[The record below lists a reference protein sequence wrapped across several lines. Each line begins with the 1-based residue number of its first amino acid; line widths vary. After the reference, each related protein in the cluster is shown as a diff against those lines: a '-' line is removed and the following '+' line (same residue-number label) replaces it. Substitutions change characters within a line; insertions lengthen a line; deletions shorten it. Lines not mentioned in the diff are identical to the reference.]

1 MFSTISEWS
10 YQLMSPLMDVANATK
25 SIPLLFAFLLGIVGT
40 LAPCQLTG
48 NISAIT
54 IYGNQSLQKRNI
66 WKHILLFILGKIIAF
81 TTLGLLVWF
90 LGKEIQQILTL
101 YFPWLRKLIG
111 PLLIIMGVILS
122 GIIKGRNFFST
133 IFPIT
138 SIRKQNEVSSFFLG
152 FFFSLAFCPTMF
164 VLFFGTLIPLSL
176 TSNYGY
182 LFPTFFSIGTVL
194 PVVVLLSIISY
205 LGLNGTL
212 LKKSRKIGKN
222 IQRIAGVLLVLIG
235 LYDTDLYW

>member
-1 MFSTISEWS
+1 
-10 YQLMSPLMDVANATK
+10 MSPLMNVANATK
-25 SIPLLFAFLLGIVGT
+25 SVPFLFAFLLGIVGT

-54 IYGNQSLQKRNI
+54 LYGNQTLQKGHV

-101 YFPWLRKLIG
+101 YFPWLRKMIG
-111 PLLIIMGVILS
+111 PLLIVTGLILS
-122 GIIKGRNFFST
+122 GIIRGWNFFST
-133 IFPIT
+133 LFPIKF
-138 SIRKQNEVSSFFLG
+138 IRKQNEISSFLLG

-176 TSNYGY
+176 SYNYGY
-182 LFPTFFSIGTVL
+182 LFPTFFSIGTAL
-194 PVVVLLSIISY
+194 PIVVVMFIISY
-205 LGLNGTL
+205 LGLNETL
-212 LKKSRKIGKN
+212 LKKSREIGKLV
-222 IQRIAGVLLVLIG
+222 QQGAGVLLILIG
-235 LYDTDLYW
+235 LYDTALYW

>member
-10 YQLMSPLMDVANATK
+10 YQLMSPLMAAANATK
-25 SIPLLFAFLLGIVGT
+25 SVPLLFSFLLGIVGT

-54 IYGNQSLQKRNI
+54 LYSNQSLQKEHV
-66 WKHILLFILGKIIAF
+66 WKHILLFILGKIMAF

-101 YFPWLRKLIG
+101 YFPWLRKMMG
-111 PLLIIMGVILS
+111 PLLILMGLLLS
-122 GIIKGRNFFST
+122 GIIKRRYFFS
-133 IFPIT
+133 IKF
-138 SIRKQNEVSSFFLG
+138 IRNQNEVGSFLLG

-176 TSNYGY
+176 SFNYGY
-182 LFPTFFSIGTVL
+182 LFPTFFSIGTAL
-194 PVVVLLSIISY
+194 PIVVLMSFISY
-205 LGLNGTL
+205 LGLNGAL
-212 LKKSRKIGKN
+212 LKKSRKIGN
-222 IQRIAGVLLVLIG
+222 SIQRIAGFLLILIG
-235 LYDTDLYW
+235 FYDTALYW

>member
-1 MFSTISEWS
+1 
-10 YQLMSPLMDVANATK
+10 MSPLMDVANATK

-54 IYGNQSLQKRNI
+54 LYGNQSLQKGHA

-101 YFPWLRKLIG
+101 YFPWLRKIIG
-111 PLLIIMGVILS
+111 PLLILMGLMLA
-122 GIIKGRNFFST
+122 GIIKGRSFFS
-133 IFPIT
+133 IKF
-138 SIRKQNEVSSFFLG
+138 IRKQNEVGSFLLG

-164 VLFFGTLIPLSL
+164 VLFFGTLIPLSF
-176 TSNYGY
+176 SYNYGY

-194 PVVVLLSIISY
+194 PIVILLFIISY
-205 LGLNGTL
+205 LGLNGAL
-212 LKKSRKIGKN
+212 LKKSRKIGKT
-222 IQRIAGVLLVLIG
+222 IQLIAGILLILVG
-235 LYDTDLYW
+235 LYDTTLYW

>member
-54 IYGNQSLQKRNI
+54 LYGNQSLQKGHA

-101 YFPWLRKLIG
+101 YFPWLRKIIG
-111 PLLIIMGVILS
+111 PLLILMGLMLA
-122 GIIKGRNFFST
+122 GIIKGRSFFS
-133 IFPIT
+133 IKF
-138 SIRKQNEVSSFFLG
+138 IRKENEVGSFLLG

-164 VLFFGTLIPLSL
+164 VLFFGTLIPLSF
-176 TSNYGY
+176 SYNYGY
-182 LFPTFFSIGTVL
+182 LFPTFFSIGTAL
-194 PVVVLLSIISY
+194 PIVILLFIISY
-205 LGLNGTL
+205 LGLNGAL

-222 IQRIAGVLLVLIG
+222 IQLIAGVLLILVGI
-235 LYDTDLYW
+235 YDISLYWV

>member
-1 MFSTISEWS
+1 
-10 YQLMSPLMDVANATK
+10 MSPLMDVANATK
-25 SIPLLFAFLLGIVGT
+25 SVPLLFAFLLGVVGT

-54 IYGNQSLQKRNI
+54 LYGNQSLQKGHA

-81 TTLGLLVWF
+81 TTLGLFVWF

-111 PLLIIMGVILS
+111 PLLILMGLMLA
-122 GIIKGRNFFST
+122 GIIKSINFFS
-133 IFPIT
+133 IKFIQ
-138 SIRKQNEVSSFFLG
+138 KQNEVGSFLLG

-164 VLFFGTLIPLSL
+164 VLFFGTLIPLSF
-176 TSNYGY
+176 SYNYGY
-182 LFPTFFSIGTVL
+182 LFPIFFSIGTAL
-194 PVVVLLSIISY
+194 PIVILLFIISY

-222 IQRIAGVLLVLIG
+222 IQRITGVLLILIG
-235 LYDTDLYW
+235 IYDTALYW

>member
-1 MFSTISEWS
+1 
-10 YQLMSPLMDVANATK
+10 MSPLMDVANATK
-25 SIPLLFAFLLGIVGT
+25 SVPLLFAFLLGVVGT

-54 IYGNQSLQKRNI
+54 LYGNQSLQKGHA
-66 WKHILLFILGKIIAF
+66 WKHILLFILGKIVAF

-101 YFPWLRKLIG
+101 YFPWLRKIIG
-111 PLLIIMGVILS
+111 PLLILMGLMLA
-122 GIIKGRNFFST
+122 GIIKGRSFFS
-133 IFPIT
+133 IKF
-138 SIRKQNEVSSFFLG
+138 IRKQNEVGSFLLG

-164 VLFFGTLIPLSL
+164 VLFFGTLIPLSFS
-176 TSNYGY
+176 SNYGY
-182 LFPTFFSIGTVL
+182 LFPTFFSIGTAL
-194 PVVVLLSIISY
+194 PIVVLMFIISY

-222 IQRIAGVLLVLIG
+222 IQLIAGVLLILIG
-235 LYDTDLYW
+235 LYDISLYWV

>member
-1 MFSTISEWS
+1 
-10 YQLMSPLMDVANATK
+10 MSPLMDVANATK

-40 LAPCQLTG
+40 LAPCQLTR

-54 IYGNQSLQKRNI
+54 LYGNQSLQKGHA

-101 YFPWLRKLIG
+101 YFPWLRKIIG
-111 PLLIIMGVILS
+111 PLLILMGLMLA
-122 GIIKGRNFFST
+122 GIIKGRSFFS
-133 IFPIT
+133 IKF
-138 SIRKQNEVSSFFLG
+138 IRKQNEVGSFLLG

-164 VLFFGTLIPLSL
+164 VLFFGTLIPLSF
-176 TSNYGY
+176 SYNYGY
-182 LFPTFFSIGTVL
+182 LFPTFFSIGTAL
-194 PVVVLLSIISY
+194 PIVILLFIISY
-205 LGLNGTL
+205 LGLNGAL

-222 IQRIAGVLLVLIG
+222 IQLIAGVLLILVGI
-235 LYDTDLYW
+235 YDISLYWV

>member
-1 MFSTISEWS
+1 
-10 YQLMSPLMDVANATK
+10 MSPLMDVANATK

-54 IYGNQSLQKRNI
+54 LYGNQSLQKGHA

-101 YFPWLRKLIG
+101 YFPWLRKIIG
-111 PLLIIMGVILS
+111 PLLILMGLMLA
-122 GIIKGRNFFST
+122 GIIKGRSFFS
-133 IFPIT
+133 IKF
-138 SIRKQNEVSSFFLG
+138 IRKQNEVGSFLLG

-164 VLFFGTLIPLSL
+164 VLFFGTLIPLSF
-176 TSNYGY
+176 SYNYGY
-182 LFPTFFSIGTVL
+182 LFPTFFSIGTAL
-194 PVVVLLSIISY
+194 PIVILLFIISY
-205 LGLNGTL
+205 LGLNGAL

-222 IQRIAGVLLVLIG
+222 IQLIAGVLLILVGI
-235 LYDTDLYW
+235 YDISLYWV

>member
-54 IYGNQSLQKRNI
+54 LYGNQSLQKGHA

-81 TTLGLLVWF
+81 TTLGLFVWF

-101 YFPWLRKLIG
+101 YFPWLRKIIG
-111 PLLIIMGVILS
+111 PLLILMGLMLA
-122 GIIKGRNFFST
+122 GIIKGRNFF
-133 IFPIT
+133 PIKF
-138 SIRKQNEVSSFFLG
+138 IRKQNEVGSCLLG

-164 VLFFGTLIPLSL
+164 VLFFGTLIPLSF
-176 TSNYGY
+176 SYNYGY
-182 LFPTFFSIGTVL
+182 LFPTFFSIGTAL
-194 PVVVLLSIISY
+194 PIVVFIFIIFY
-205 LGLNGTL
+205 LGLNGAL
-212 LKKSRKIGKN
+212 LKKSRKIGKI
-222 IQRIAGVLLVLIG
+222 IQLITGVLLILIG
-235 LYDTDLYW
+235 LYDTTLYW

>member
-1 MFSTISEWS
+1 
-10 YQLMSPLMDVANATK
+10 MSPLMDVANATK
-25 SIPLLFAFLLGIVGT
+25 SVPLLFAFLLGVVGT

-54 IYGNQSLQKRNI
+54 LYGNQSLQKGHA

-81 TTLGLLVWF
+81 TTLGLFVWF

-111 PLLIIMGVILS
+111 PLLILMGLMLA
-122 GIIKGRNFFST
+122 GIIKSINFFS
-133 IFPIT
+133 IKFIQ
-138 SIRKQNEVSSFFLG
+138 KQNEVGSFLLG

-164 VLFFGTLIPLSL
+164 VLFFGTLIPLSF
-176 TSNYGY
+176 SYNYGY
-182 LFPTFFSIGTVL
+182 LFPIFFSIGTAL
-194 PVVVLLSIISY
+194 PIVILLFIISY
-205 LGLNGTL
+205 LGLNGAL

-222 IQRIAGVLLVLIG
+222 IQRITGVLLILIG
-235 LYDTDLYW
+235 IYDTALYW

>member
-1 MFSTISEWS
+1 
-10 YQLMSPLMDVANATK
+10 MSPLMDAANATK
-25 SIPLLFAFLLGIVGT
+25 SVPLLFAFLLGVVGT

-54 IYGNQSLQKRNI
+54 LYGNQSLQKGHA
-66 WKHILLFILGKIIAF
+66 WKHILLFILGKIVAF

-101 YFPWLRKLIG
+101 YFPWLRKIIG
-111 PLLIIMGVILS
+111 PLLILMGLMLA
-122 GIIKGRNFFST
+122 GIIKGRSFFS
-133 IFPIT
+133 IKF
-138 SIRKQNEVSSFFLG
+138 IRKQNEVGSFLLG

-164 VLFFGTLIPLSL
+164 VLFFGTLIPLSFS
-176 TSNYGY
+176 SNYGY
-182 LFPTFFSIGTVL
+182 LFPTFFSIGTAL
-194 PVVVLLSIISY
+194 PIVVLMFIISY

-222 IQRIAGVLLVLIG
+222 IQLIAGVLLILIG
-235 LYDTDLYW
+235 LYDISLYWV

>member
-1 MFSTISEWS
+1 
-10 YQLMSPLMDVANATK
+10 MSPLMDVANATK

-54 IYGNQSLQKRNI
+54 LYGNQSLQKGHA

-101 YFPWLRKLIG
+101 YFPWLRKIIG
-111 PLLIIMGVILS
+111 PLLILMGLMLA
-122 GIIKGRNFFST
+122 GIIKGRSFFS
-133 IFPIT
+133 IKF
-138 SIRKQNEVSSFFLG
+138 IRKQNEVGSFLLG

-164 VLFFGTLIPLSL
+164 VLFFGTLIPLSF
-176 TSNYGY
+176 SYNYGY
-182 LFPTFFSIGTVL
+182 LFPTFFSIGIAL
-194 PVVVLLSIISY
+194 PIVILLFIISY
-205 LGLNGTL
+205 LGLNGAL

-222 IQRIAGVLLVLIG
+222 IQLIAGLLLILVG
-235 LYDTDLYW
+235 IYDIFLYWV

>member
-40 LAPCQLTG
+40 LSPCQLTG

-54 IYGNQSLQKRNI
+54 LYGNQSLQKGHA

-81 TTLGLLVWF
+81 TTLGLFVWF

-101 YFPWLRKLIG
+101 YFPWLRKIIG
-111 PLLIIMGVILS
+111 PLLILMGLMLV
-122 GIIKGRNFFST
+122 GIIKGRNFF
-133 IFPIT
+133 PIKF
-138 SIRKQNEVSSFFLG
+138 IRKQNEVGSFLLG

-164 VLFFGTLIPLSL
+164 VLFFGTLIPLSF
-176 TSNYGY
+176 SYNYGY
-182 LFPTFFSIGTVL
+182 LFPTFFSIGTAL
-194 PVVVLLSIISY
+194 PIVVLMFIIFY
-205 LGLNGTL
+205 LGLNGAL
-212 LKKSRKIGKN
+212 LKKSRKIGEI
-222 IQRIAGVLLVLIG
+222 IQLITGVLLILIG
-235 LYDTDLYW
+235 LYDTTLYW

>member
-54 IYGNQSLQKRNI
+54 LYGNQSLQKGHA

-81 TTLGLLVWF
+81 TTLGLFVWF

-101 YFPWLRKLIG
+101 YFPWLRKIIG
-111 PLLIIMGVILS
+111 PLLILMGLMLA
-122 GIIKGRNFFST
+122 GIIKGRNFFS
-133 IFPIT
+133 IKF
-138 SIRKQNEVSSFFLG
+138 IRKQNEVGSFLLG

-164 VLFFGTLIPLSL
+164 VLFFGTLIPLSF
-176 TSNYGY
+176 SYNYGY
-182 LFPTFFSIGTVL
+182 LFPTFFSIGTAL
-194 PVVVLLSIISY
+194 PIVILIFIISY
-205 LGLNGTL
+205 LGLNGAL
-212 LKKSRKIGKN
+212 LKKSRKIGTN
-222 IQRIAGVLLVLIG
+222 IQLIAGVLLILVGI
-235 LYDTDLYW
+235 YDISLYWV

>member
-10 YQLMSPLMDVANATK
+10 YQLMSPLMDAANATK
-25 SIPLLFAFLLGIVGT
+25 SAPLLFAFLLGIVGT

-54 IYGNQSLQKRNI
+54 LYGNQSLQKGHA

-81 TTLGLLVWF
+81 TTLGLFVWF

-101 YFPWLRKLIG
+101 YFPWLRKMIG
-111 PLLIIMGVILS
+111 PLLILMGLMLA
-122 GIIKGRNFFST
+122 GIIQGKNFFS
-133 IFPIT
+133 IKF
-138 SIRKQNEVSSFFLG
+138 IRKQNEVGSFLLG

-164 VLFFGTLIPLSL
+164 VLFFGTLIPLSF
-176 TSNYGY
+176 SYNYGY
-182 LFPTFFSIGTVL
+182 LFPTFFSIGTAL
-194 PVVVLLSIISY
+194 PIVILMFIISY
-205 LGLNGTL
+205 LGLNGAL

-222 IQRIAGVLLVLIG
+222 IQRIAGVLLILIG
-235 LYDTDLYW
+235 LYDISLYW

>member
-54 IYGNQSLQKRNI
+54 LYGNHSLQKGHA

-81 TTLGLLVWF
+81 TTLGLFVWF

-101 YFPWLRKLIG
+101 YFPWLRKIIG
-111 PLLIIMGVILS
+111 PLLILMGLMLA
-122 GIIKGRNFFST
+122 GIIKGRNFF
-133 IFPIT
+133 PIKF
-138 SIRKQNEVSSFFLG
+138 IRKQNEVGSCLLG

-164 VLFFGTLIPLSL
+164 VLFFGTLIPLSF
-176 TSNYGY
+176 SYNYGY
-182 LFPTFFSIGTVL
+182 LFPTFFSIGTAL
-194 PVVVLLSIISY
+194 PIVVLMFIIFY
-205 LGLNGTL
+205 LGLNGAL
-212 LKKSRKIGKN
+212 LKKSRKIGKI
-222 IQRIAGVLLVLIG
+222 IQLITGVLLILIG
-235 LYDTDLYW
+235 LYDTTLYW